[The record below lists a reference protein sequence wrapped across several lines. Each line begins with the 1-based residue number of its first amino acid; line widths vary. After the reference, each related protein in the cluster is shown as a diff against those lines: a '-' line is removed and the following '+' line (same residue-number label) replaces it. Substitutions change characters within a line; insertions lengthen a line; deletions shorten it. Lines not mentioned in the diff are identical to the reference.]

1 MDEEATCGKGL
12 AENAALPGKLAQLT
26 AALAEVLEVHVK
38 ALDLTDEN
46 SRKERDAYLELARD
60 HQEVATRLQAIADRM
75 EGYRDL
81 PMGRHDPNAMVS
93 PIARETFEEF
103 VGLEQE
109 LLAMLERRLVQDQQM
124 LDIMSGAGPASA

>member
-1 MDEEATCGKGL
+1 MDQQATCGTGL

-38 ALDLTDEN
+38 ALDLTDES

-60 HQEVATRLQAIADRM
+60 HQDVATRLQAIADRM
-75 EGYRDL
+75 EGYRNL
-81 PMGRHDPNAMVS
+81 PMGRHDHGAMAS
-93 PIARETFEEF
+93 PIARGSFAEF

-109 LLAMLERRLVQDQQM
+109 LLAMLERRLVQDRQM
-124 LDIMSGAGPASA
+124 LGIMSGAGPASP